1 MTAIAIAIM
10 VAMAIMYIVSAG
22 NEDMMAT
29 AKKGIIGSL
38 IGIVVILLAW
48 VVVNFIFTLPI
59 FANNG
64 LVRTDGSWDTF
75 TCNTT
80 SQSGWSGTRRISG
93 IGDGRGDVGSDQP
106 PREGLPGPGGGPS
119 NPPLPPGP
127 PSPPSPPPSDDDG
140 TGSTRSTPKCGAT
153 HFSCDVGTPSDM
165 IDGGD
170 QWTWLCKVS
179 SYQQFCIE
187 KSMGCGNGIVSGV
200 NANGDLETCDEGAR
214 NILCEWGTNGII
226 PEGCDINF
234 CVPCGS
240 DGTPP
245 TSPGCGPSH
254 GTLEAPQ
261 EPLCV
266 GGAVASQVQESNIG
280 SGKRYDWECTVSGG
294 SGSFQCF
301 SGHLVDAWGNETA
314 ACGPAAGVPTA
325 DAPVINL
332 CDPGVLD
339 IYGVQAMYDATTGEP
354 IWSWGCV
361 RHQDGDGV
369 QAQTSCTAPRIL

>member
-1 MTAIAIAIM
+1 
-10 VAMAIMYIVSAG
+10 
-22 NEDMMAT
+22 
-29 AKKGIIGSL
+29 
-38 IGIVVILLAW
+38 
-48 VVVNFIFTLPI
+48 
-59 FANNG
+59 
-64 LVRTDGSWDTF
+64 
-75 TCNTT
+75 
-80 SQSGWSGTRRISG
+80 
-93 IGDGRGDVGSDQP
+93 
-106 PREGLPGPGGGPS
+106 
-119 NPPLPPGP
+119 
-127 PSPPSPPPSDDDG
+127 
-140 TGSTRSTPKCGAT
+140 
-153 HFSCDVGTPSDM
+153 M

-245 TSPGCGPSH
+245 PSPGCGPSH